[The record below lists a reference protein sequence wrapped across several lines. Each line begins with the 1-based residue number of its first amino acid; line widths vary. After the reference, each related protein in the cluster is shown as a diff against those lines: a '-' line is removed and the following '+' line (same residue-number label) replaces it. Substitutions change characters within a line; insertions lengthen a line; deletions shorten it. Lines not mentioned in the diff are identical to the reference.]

1 MFRQAGEA
9 KACLRID
16 AMPLNVSVFIVRS
29 PLTGQQKTARRRFKN
44 GVLALSSDHVRV
56 IRIQRV
62 IYIRYVIARKE
73 WICVTWKGIAA
84 TRKRFV
90 IRNGINVIWTISHK
104 ASVKLCYER
113 LFRFTRFLF
122 ALLIL
127 ILLRLLR
134 LLFRD
139 MLYGGFHFGTPVVD
153 VASRHSKTISYTYV
167 YIERDGR

>member
-1 MFRQAGEA
+1 MCAFL
-9 KACLRID
+9 LRAPI
-16 AMPLNVSVFIVRS
+16 LS
-29 PLTGQQKTARRRFKN
+29 GQQKTARRRFKK
-44 GVLALSSDHVRV
+44 GVLTLSSDHIRV

-62 IYIRYVIARKE
+62 IHIRYVIARQK

-139 MLYGGFHFGTPVVD
+139 MLYGGFHFETPVVD
-153 VASRHSKTISYTYV
+153 AAIRHPETISYAYS
-167 YIERDGR
+167 YIERGGNRLILC